1 MCSNCGH
8 QQKMPLDRR
17 QYDCPDCHV
26 SLLS

>member
-1 MCSNCGH
+1 
-8 QQKMPLDRR
+8 MPLDRR